1 MTYDQVMKAL
11 KRSGTAQNR
20 KIYARH
26 GASGEMFGVS
36 FGELGKLRKRIGA
49 DQEVAEALWSSGNVD
64 AMTLATMVAEPET
77 FGKEDLDRWV
87 RVIDY
92 STIANQFAKYVVARS
107 APAPW
112 AVTKWTKAKRPFVA
126 IAGWDVV
133 SCLAMEEDGGS
144 LDLLESLGRIEAEI
158 ARPPDQVKHAMN
170 NSMISIGLHSKGLR
184 RKAIAA
190 AKRIG
195 RVEVDHGQT
204 GCKTPCHPVYRTG
217 LGSSEN
223 LSRSI
228 FS

>member
-107 APAPW
+107 APAP
-112 AVTKWTKAKRPFVA
+112 
-126 IAGWDVV
+126 
-133 SCLAMEEDGGS
+133 
-144 LDLLESLGRIEAEI
+144 
-158 ARPPDQVKHAMN
+158 
-170 NSMISIGLHSKGLR
+170 
-184 RKAIAA
+184 
-190 AKRIG
+190 
-195 RVEVDHGQT
+195 
-204 GCKTPCHPVYRTG
+204 
-217 LGSSEN
+217 
-223 LSRSI
+223 
-228 FS
+228 

>member
-1 MTYDQVMKAL
+1 
-11 KRSGTAQNR
+11 
-20 KIYARH
+20 
-26 GASGEMFGVS
+26 MFGVS
-36 FGELGKLRKRIGA
+36 FGESGKLRKRIGA
-49 DQEVAEALWSSGNVD
+49 EQEVAEALWSSGNVD
-64 AMTLATMVAEPET
+64 AMTLATMVAH
-77 FGKEDLDRWV
+77 
-87 RVIDY
+87 
-92 STIANQFAKYVVARS
+92 S

-195 RVEVDHGQT
+195 RVEVDHDQT

>member
-1 MTYDQVMKAL
+1 M
-11 KRSGTAQNR
+11 
-20 KIYARH
+20 
-26 GASGEMFGVS
+26 
-36 FGELGKLRKRIGA
+36 
-49 DQEVAEALWSSGNVD
+49 D

-144 LDLLESLGRIEAEI
+144 LDLLELLGRIEAEI
-158 ARPPDQVKHAMN
+158 ARPTDSGQARHEQFHDRHRPAQQ
-170 NSMISIGLHSKGLR
+170 G
-184 RKAIAA
+184 A
-190 AKRIG
+190 AKKGDRRGETNRPGGG
-195 RVEVDHGQT
+195 RSWPD
-204 GCKTPCHPVYRTG
+204 G
-217 LGSSEN
+217 L
-223 LSRSI
+223 
-228 FS
+228 